1 MAGKTLKVLYD
12 DGVNEAVE
20 YPSSD
25 VRLMRPSS
33 ARQSLIMDEPGP
45 SDGAGTPKTKQLI
58 ADRAEV
64 DDQAGKCTTEEL
76 SVTLYNAYTLLLNL
90 RPLAS
95 RTE

>member
-1 MAGKTLKVLYD
+1 MAGKTLKALHGG
-12 DGVNEAVE
+12 GVNEAAE

-64 DDQAGKCTTEEL
+64 EERTGEL
-76 SVTLYNAYTLLLNL
+76 SVTMHNVYTL
-90 RPLAS
+90 PEWLAG
-95 RTE
+95 